1 LAPLECKTL
10 KNKAVTLLELFIVLV
25 IIAVLAGIGIVGWQA
40 AIEREHEKNAKI
52 ILKSYWQAEQ
62 SYFAWRNRYTSQWP
76 LLEID
81 NPNVT
86 DKFYSYDI
94 IEATTSTLTIRAT
107 RKGTNTGFQID
118 RDGVIT
124 SF

>member
-1 LAPLECKTL
+1 L

-52 ILKSYWQAEQ
+52 ILKSCWQAEQ

-94 IEATTSTLTIRAT
+94 IKATTSTLTIRAT